1 MSRQFK
7 WKEAALA
14 FSIALPLVLHITEAA
29 AFSTES
35 ATPPQN
41 GAQAAPAVP
50 LGQSITVP
58 GKTPEGMPADALGV
72 TGKQNGTEVTIPGIG
87 SVGSLPQL
95 DFGLELLYGSK
106 GNADSSAQ
114 FGNPEPPA
122 TERDLQIKG
131 TLKHSF

>member
-1 MSRQFK
+1 MSRQFR

-14 FSIALPLVLHITEAA
+14 CSIALPLALHITDAA
-29 AFSTES
+29 AFSTEPV
-35 ATPPQN
+35 TPPQS
-41 GAQAAPAVP
+41 GAQAAPATP
-50 LGQSITVP
+50 LGQPIIVP
-58 GKTPEGMPADALGV
+58 GKTPEGTPADALGV

-106 GNADSSAQ
+106 GNADSSTQ

-122 TERDLQIKG
+122 TERDMQIKG
-131 TLKHSF
+131 TFSHKF